1 MPIFDHLSGSI
12 DWSSTITTPA
22 IGSPITA
29 QSIAD
34 GRQTLIDNDT
44 YLRAELNK
52 HAFLAFITAYP
63 DPGSSINSYWLKWA
77 VDYDP
82 ENLIEQSPTYDYAFR
97 IREPGYY
104 LLHFNLAV
112 DSSADP
118 IDPVLMFRLENTNTI
133 VGNAPSVHGV
143 MSYHDSAL
151 NKWKTIF
158 TGTSRHVYQT
168 TTSQFR
174 GMSIGGLA
182 KGAIS
187 SISGNITIQKI
198 GRWGA

>member
-1 MPIFDHLSGSI
+1 MAIFDHLSGSPN
-12 DWSSTITTPA
+12 WTPTITTPS

-52 HAFLAFITAYP
+52 HAFLEFTVAYP

-82 ENLIEQSPTYDYAFR
+82 ESLIEQSPTYDYAFR

-104 LLHFNLAV
+104 LLHFNLIV
-112 DSSADP
+112 DSSVNP
-118 IDPVLMFRLENTNTI
+118 TYPRIMFNLQNTNF
-133 VGNAPSVHGV
+133 VVSNAPPVHGV
-143 MSYHDSAL
+143 MSYEDSAL
-151 NKWKTIF
+151 NNWTTIF

-182 KGAIS
+182 KGDIS